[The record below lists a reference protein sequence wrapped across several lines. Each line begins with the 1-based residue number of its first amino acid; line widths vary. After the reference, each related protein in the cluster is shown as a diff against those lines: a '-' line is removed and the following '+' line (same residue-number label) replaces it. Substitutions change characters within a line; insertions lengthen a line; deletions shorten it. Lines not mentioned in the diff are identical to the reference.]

1 MAIKTYVKGTTK
13 RLSENFLAS
22 EFLCKGGSCCS
33 SGKIDDQLVEILQK
47 IRDHFGKPVRISSA
61 YRCPTWNKKVG
72 GVTGS
77 YHTYGQAADIK
88 VDDTTPAEVAKYAES
103 IGVLGI
109 GLYETDADGHFVHVD
124 TRTKKSFWYGQKQ
137 QRRDTFGGAVQ
148 KPVETV
154 KSDVCEV
161 DIPVLR
167 SGSTGGAVKAMQL
180 LLIHNGYNC
189 GGKGADGLFGKNTLD
204 ALMKYQSNYGLTVD
218 GICGSKTWRKLLGI

>member
-22 EFLCKGGSCCS
+22 EFLCKGTKCCS
-33 SGKIDDQLVEILQK
+33 SGKIDDDLVEILQK
-47 IRDHFGKPVRISSA
+47 IRDHFGKPVHISSA
-61 YRCPTWNKKVG
+61 YRCPTWNKAVG
-72 GVTGS
+72 GVSGS

-88 VDDTTPAEVAKYAES
+88 VEDTTPAEVAKYAES

-137 QRRDTFGGAVQ
+137 QHRDTFGGAVQ

-154 KSDVCEV
+154 KKCSV
-161 DIPVLR
+161 DLPVLHE
-167 SGSTGGAVKAMQL
+167 GSTGASVKAMQFM
-180 LLIHNGYNC
+180 LIANEC
-189 GGKGADGLFGKNTLD
+189 GCGTRGADGDFGSRTESAVRKFQNKN
-204 ALMKYQSNYGLTVD
+204 GLTPD
-218 GICGSKTWRKLLGI
+218 GICGSDTWGKLLGV

>member
-1 MAIKTYVKGTTK
+1 MAIKTYVKGTNK

-33 SGKIDDQLVEILQK
+33 SGKIDDELVKILQK

-88 VDDTTPAEVAKYAES
+88 VDGVKPKEVAKYAES

-124 TRTKKSFWYGQKQ
+124 TRTKKSFWYGQAQKH
-137 QRRDTFGGAVQ
+137 RDTFGASVQ

-154 KSDVCEV
+154 EIKL
-161 DIPVLR
+161 PVLQLGD
-167 SGSTGGAVKAMQL
+167 SGDSVKALQI
-180 LLIHNGYNC
+180 LITGYGFPC
-189 GGKGADGLFGKNTLD
+189 GTP
-204 ALMKYQSNYGLTVD
+204 D
-218 GICGSKTWRKLLGI
+218 GIFGSKTKAAFKKYQAWAGLDKDGVCGTESWSKLTGIK